1 MSSKVTIL
9 TDSSAY
15 LPEELVAQYPI
26 RVIPLSLLWGDSVL
40 RDGIDIKA
48 DTFYERLAKSET
60 LPSTSQT
67 SVHEYEEAY
76 LELLEE
82 GNDVIVLPI
91 SGGLSAS
98 VESAMQAKKN
108 LKTDRVEVLDTR
120 LVSMALGFQVLTVAR
135 AAQAGAS
142 LTDCKII
149 AEKAYPLIGVFFS
162 VDTLEFLH
170 RGGRINTAKR
180 LMGTALNLKPILEI
194 RDGKI
199 EALGNVISQRKA
211 MDRMVQLVE
220 SKAGNRLPLRL
231 SVFHAGIPEIAAD
244 FKTRVDDYFRPTESI
259 LTHVSPVVGTHSGP
273 GTLSLAFMA
282 GEV

>member
-1 MSSKVTIL
+1 MSSKVTVL

-15 LPEELVAQYPI
+15 LPEDLVSKYSI
-26 RVIPLSLLWGDSVL
+26 EVIPLSLVWGDAVY

-48 DTFYERLAKSET
+48 DTFYEKLAHADT

-67 SVHEYEEAY
+67 TVYEYEEACKA
-76 LELLEE
+76 LLEA
-82 GNDVIVLPI
+82 GRDVLVLPI

-98 VESAMQAKKN
+98 VESARQAKSN

-120 LVSMALGFQVLTVAR
+120 LVSMALGFQVLSVAR
-135 AAQAGAS
+135 AAEAGAS
-142 LTDCKII
+142 LSECKAI
-149 AEKAYPLIGVFFS
+149 AERAYPLIGVYFS

-199 EALGNVISQRKA
+199 EPVGNVISQRKA
-211 MDRMVQLVE
+211 MDRMTQLVE
-220 SKAGNRLPLRL
+220 SKIGNRQPVRL
-231 SVFHAGIPEIAAD
+231 SVFHAGIPEIALE
-244 FKTRVDDYFRPTESI
+244 FKSRLDNYFNPTESI
-259 LTHVSPVVGTHSGP
+259 LTYVSPVVGTHSGP
-273 GTLSLAFMA
+273 GTISLAYMA

>member
-1 MSSKVTIL
+1 MSSKVTVL

-15 LPEELVAQYPI
+15 LPEDLVSKYSI
-26 RVIPLSLLWGDSVL
+26 EVIPLSLVWGDAVY

-48 DTFYERLAKSET
+48 DTFYEKLAHADT

-67 SVHEYEEAY
+67 TVYEYEEACKA
-76 LELLEE
+76 LLEA
-82 GNDVIVLPI
+82 GRDVLVLPI

-98 VESAMQAKKN
+98 VESARQAKSN

-120 LVSMALGFQVLTVAR
+120 LVSMALGFQVLSVAR
-135 AAQAGAS
+135 AAEAGAS
-142 LTDCKII
+142 LSECKAI
-149 AEKAYPLIGVFFS
+149 AERAYPLIGVYFS

-199 EALGNVISQRKA
+199 EPVGNVISQRKA
-211 MDRMVQLVE
+211 MDRMTKLVE
-220 SKAGNRLPLRL
+220 SKIGNRQPVRL
-231 SVFHAGIPEIAAD
+231 SVFHAGIPEIALE
-244 FKTRVDDYFRPTESI
+244 FKSRLDNYFNPTESI
-259 LTHVSPVVGTHSGP
+259 LTYVSPVVGTHSGP
-273 GTLSLAFMA
+273 GTISLAYMA